1 MLFDKLS
8 PTTDFIS
15 KIQSD
20 LVILNKNVL
29 YITHEC
35 DKIKKLLVKLTLDK
49 DLQLQV
55 DKYFES
61 DAEIHQPSPQ
71 TDTEE
76 Q

>member
-20 LVILNKNVL
+20 IVILNQNVL

-35 DKIKKLLVKLTLDK
+35 DKILKLVKSLSINK
-49 DLQLQV
+49 DLQDTV
-55 DKYFES
+55 DKYFEK
-61 DAEIHQPSPQ
+61 DETSPQ
-71 TDTEE
+71 TDQDE